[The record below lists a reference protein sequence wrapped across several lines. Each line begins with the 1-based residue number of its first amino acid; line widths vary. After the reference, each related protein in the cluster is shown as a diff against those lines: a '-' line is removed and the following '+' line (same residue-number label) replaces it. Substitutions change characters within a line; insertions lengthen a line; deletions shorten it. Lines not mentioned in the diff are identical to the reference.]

1 MSTNRRKRIGIYP
14 GSFNPVH
21 NGHISLTKYLLDS
34 DIVDDVWIVV
44 SPLNPLKTTSDEL
57 IADELR
63 LQMAKIAFEG
73 IRDTKVSDVEF
84 RLSRPSYTIDTL
96 NYLQKQYPDY
106 QFFLLIGEDNM
117 AFFDKKGKNYSV
129 KKGLKVTLLLAN
141 GHFKMTLNSKSSIA
155 GIVKV
160 NKKSFN
166 DIAKQ
171 NFTVTKKNGIY
182 IMKEE

>member
-1 MSTNRRKRIGIYP
+1 MLK
-14 GSFNPVH
+14 
-21 NGHISLTKYLLDS
+21 KY
-34 DIVDDVWIVV
+34 
-44 SPLNPLKTTSDEL
+44 
-57 IADELR
+57 
-63 LQMAKIAFEG
+63 
-73 IRDTKVSDVEF
+73 
-84 RLSRPSYTIDTL
+84 
-96 NYLQKQYPDY
+96 
-106 QFFLLIGEDNM
+106 FLLVFILLSINTITFSETKNESQIVKENTFNTELPKNEGETKKNIPFM
-117 AFFDKKGKNYSV
+117 ALFDKKGKNYFV

-155 GIVKV
+155 GTIKV

>member
-1 MSTNRRKRIGIYP
+1 MLK
-14 GSFNPVH
+14 
-21 NGHISLTKYLLDS
+21 KY
-34 DIVDDVWIVV
+34 
-44 SPLNPLKTTSDEL
+44 
-57 IADELR
+57 
-63 LQMAKIAFEG
+63 
-73 IRDTKVSDVEF
+73 
-84 RLSRPSYTIDTL
+84 
-96 NYLQKQYPDY
+96 
-106 QFFLLIGEDNM
+106 FLLVFILLSINTITFSETKNESQIVKENTFNTELPKNEGETKKNIPFMDL
-117 AFFDKKGKNYSV
+117 FDKKGKNYSV

-155 GIVKV
+155 GTIKV

>member
-1 MSTNRRKRIGIYP
+1 MLKRC
-14 GSFNPVH
+14 
-21 NGHISLTKYLLDS
+21 
-34 DIVDDVWIVV
+34 
-44 SPLNPLKTTSDEL
+44 
-57 IADELR
+57 
-63 LQMAKIAFEG
+63 
-73 IRDTKVSDVEF
+73 
-84 RLSRPSYTIDTL
+84 
-96 NYLQKQYPDY
+96 
-106 QFFLLIGEDNM
+106 FLLLFILLSINTVTFSETKNDNQIVKENTINTELPKNEGETKKNIPFM
-117 AFFDKKGKNYSV
+117 ALFDKKGKNYSV

-171 NFTVTKKNGIY
+171 NFTVTKKNSIY

>member
-1 MSTNRRKRIGIYP
+1 MLK
-14 GSFNPVH
+14 
-21 NGHISLTKYLLDS
+21 KY
-34 DIVDDVWIVV
+34 
-44 SPLNPLKTTSDEL
+44 
-57 IADELR
+57 
-63 LQMAKIAFEG
+63 
-73 IRDTKVSDVEF
+73 
-84 RLSRPSYTIDTL
+84 
-96 NYLQKQYPDY
+96 
-106 QFFLLIGEDNM
+106 FLLIFILLSINTITFSETKNESQIVKENTFNMELPKNEGETKKNIPFM
-117 AFFDKKGKNYSV
+117 ALFDKKGKNYSV

-171 NFTVTKKNGIY
+171 NFTVTKKNDIY

>member
-1 MSTNRRKRIGIYP
+1 MLK
-14 GSFNPVH
+14 
-21 NGHISLTKYLLDS
+21 KY
-34 DIVDDVWIVV
+34 
-44 SPLNPLKTTSDEL
+44 
-57 IADELR
+57 
-63 LQMAKIAFEG
+63 
-73 IRDTKVSDVEF
+73 
-84 RLSRPSYTIDTL
+84 
-96 NYLQKQYPDY
+96 
-106 QFFLLIGEDNM
+106 FLLVFILLSINTITFSETKNENQIVKENTFNTELPKNEGETKKNIPFM
-117 AFFDKKGKNYSV
+117 ALFDKKGKNYSV

-155 GIVKV
+155 GTVKV

>member
-1 MSTNRRKRIGIYP
+1 MLKRC
-14 GSFNPVH
+14 
-21 NGHISLTKYLLDS
+21 
-34 DIVDDVWIVV
+34 
-44 SPLNPLKTTSDEL
+44 
-57 IADELR
+57 
-63 LQMAKIAFEG
+63 
-73 IRDTKVSDVEF
+73 
-84 RLSRPSYTIDTL
+84 
-96 NYLQKQYPDY
+96 
-106 QFFLLIGEDNM
+106 FLLLFILLSINTVTFSETKNDNQIVKENTINTELPKNEGETKKNIPFM
-117 AFFDKKGKNYSV
+117 ALFDKKGKNYSV

>member
-1 MSTNRRKRIGIYP
+1 MLK
-14 GSFNPVH
+14 
-21 NGHISLTKYLLDS
+21 KY
-34 DIVDDVWIVV
+34 
-44 SPLNPLKTTSDEL
+44 
-57 IADELR
+57 
-63 LQMAKIAFEG
+63 
-73 IRDTKVSDVEF
+73 
-84 RLSRPSYTIDTL
+84 
-96 NYLQKQYPDY
+96 
-106 QFFLLIGEDNM
+106 FLLVFILLSINTITFSETKNESQIVKENTFNTELPKNEGETKKNIPFM
-117 AFFDKKGKNYSV
+117 ALFDKKGKNYSV

-171 NFTVTKKNGIY
+171 NFTVTKKNAIY

>member
-1 MSTNRRKRIGIYP
+1 MLRKY
-14 GSFNPVH
+14 
-21 NGHISLTKYLLDS
+21 
-34 DIVDDVWIVV
+34 
-44 SPLNPLKTTSDEL
+44 
-57 IADELR
+57 
-63 LQMAKIAFEG
+63 
-73 IRDTKVSDVEF
+73 
-84 RLSRPSYTIDTL
+84 
-96 NYLQKQYPDY
+96 
-106 QFFLLIGEDNM
+106 FLLVFILLSINTITFSETKKNIPFMGL
-117 AFFDKKGKNYSV
+117 FDKKGKNYSV

-155 GIVKV
+155 GTVKV

>member
-1 MSTNRRKRIGIYP
+1 MLKKYFLLVFILLSINTITFSETKNESQIVKENT
-14 GSFNPVH
+14 FN
-21 NGHISLTKYLLDS
+21 T
-34 DIVDDVWIVV
+34 
-44 SPLNPLKTTSDEL
+44 EL
-57 IADELR
+57 
-63 LQMAKIAFEG
+63 QKFEG
-73 IRDTKVSDVEF
+73 EKMKNF
-84 RLSRPSYTIDTL
+84 H
-96 NYLQKQYPDY
+96 
-106 QFFLLIGEDNM
+106 FM
-117 AFFDKKGKNYSV
+117 ALFDKKGKNYSV

-155 GIVKV
+155 GTVKV

>member
-1 MSTNRRKRIGIYP
+1 MLK
-14 GSFNPVH
+14 
-21 NGHISLTKYLLDS
+21 KY
-34 DIVDDVWIVV
+34 
-44 SPLNPLKTTSDEL
+44 
-57 IADELR
+57 
-63 LQMAKIAFEG
+63 
-73 IRDTKVSDVEF
+73 
-84 RLSRPSYTIDTL
+84 
-96 NYLQKQYPDY
+96 
-106 QFFLLIGEDNM
+106 FLLVFILLSISTITFSETKNESQIVKENTFNTELPKNEGETKKNIPFM
-117 AFFDKKGKNYSV
+117 ALFDKKGKNYSV

-155 GIVKV
+155 GTVKV

>member
-1 MSTNRRKRIGIYP
+1 MLK
-14 GSFNPVH
+14 
-21 NGHISLTKYLLDS
+21 KY
-34 DIVDDVWIVV
+34 
-44 SPLNPLKTTSDEL
+44 
-57 IADELR
+57 
-63 LQMAKIAFEG
+63 
-73 IRDTKVSDVEF
+73 
-84 RLSRPSYTIDTL
+84 
-96 NYLQKQYPDY
+96 
-106 QFFLLIGEDNM
+106 FLLVFILLSINTITFSETKNESQIVKENTFNTELPKNEGETKKNIPFM
-117 AFFDKKGKNYSV
+117 ALFDKKGKNYSV

-155 GIVKV
+155 STVKV

>member
-1 MSTNRRKRIGIYP
+1 MLK
-14 GSFNPVH
+14 
-21 NGHISLTKYLLDS
+21 KY
-34 DIVDDVWIVV
+34 
-44 SPLNPLKTTSDEL
+44 
-57 IADELR
+57 
-63 LQMAKIAFEG
+63 
-73 IRDTKVSDVEF
+73 
-84 RLSRPSYTIDTL
+84 
-96 NYLQKQYPDY
+96 
-106 QFFLLIGEDNM
+106 FLLVFILLSINTMNFSETKNESQIVKENTFNTELPKNEGETKKNIPFM
-117 AFFDKKGKNYSV
+117 ALFDKKGKNYSV

-155 GIVKV
+155 GTVKV

>member
-1 MSTNRRKRIGIYP
+1 MLKKYFLLVFILLSINTITF
-14 GSFNPVH
+14 SE
-21 NGHISLTKYLLDS
+21 TKNES
-34 DIVDDVWIVV
+34 QIVKE
-44 SPLNPLKTTSDEL
+44 NTYNT
-57 IADELR
+57 A
-63 LQMAKIAFEG
+63 
-73 IRDTKVSDVEF
+73 
-84 RLSRPSYTIDTL
+84 
-96 NYLQKQYPDY
+96 LQKNEGQPNKNIP
-106 QFFLLIGEDNM
+106 FM
-117 AFFDKKGKNYSV
+117 ALFEKKGKNYSV

-155 GIVKV
+155 GTVKV

>member
-1 MSTNRRKRIGIYP
+1 MLK
-14 GSFNPVH
+14 
-21 NGHISLTKYLLDS
+21 KY
-34 DIVDDVWIVV
+34 
-44 SPLNPLKTTSDEL
+44 
-57 IADELR
+57 
-63 LQMAKIAFEG
+63 
-73 IRDTKVSDVEF
+73 
-84 RLSRPSYTIDTL
+84 
-96 NYLQKQYPDY
+96 
-106 QFFLLIGEDNM
+106 FLLVFILLSINTITFSETKNESQIVKENTFNMELPKNEGETKKNIPFM
-117 AFFDKKGKNYSV
+117 ALFDKKGKSYSV

-155 GIVKV
+155 GGVKV

>member
-1 MSTNRRKRIGIYP
+1 MLK
-14 GSFNPVH
+14 
-21 NGHISLTKYLLDS
+21 KY
-34 DIVDDVWIVV
+34 
-44 SPLNPLKTTSDEL
+44 
-57 IADELR
+57 
-63 LQMAKIAFEG
+63 
-73 IRDTKVSDVEF
+73 
-84 RLSRPSYTIDTL
+84 
-96 NYLQKQYPDY
+96 
-106 QFFLLIGEDNM
+106 FLLVFILLSINTITFSETKNESQIIKENTFNMELPKNEGETKKNIPFM
-117 AFFDKKGKNYSV
+117 ALFDKKGKNYSV

-155 GIVKV
+155 GTVKV

>member
-1 MSTNRRKRIGIYP
+1 MLK
-14 GSFNPVH
+14 
-21 NGHISLTKYLLDS
+21 KY
-34 DIVDDVWIVV
+34 
-44 SPLNPLKTTSDEL
+44 
-57 IADELR
+57 
-63 LQMAKIAFEG
+63 
-73 IRDTKVSDVEF
+73 
-84 RLSRPSYTIDTL
+84 
-96 NYLQKQYPDY
+96 
-106 QFFLLIGEDNM
+106 FLLVFILLSINTITFSETKNESQIVKENTFNMELPKNEGETKKNIP
-117 AFFDKKGKNYSV
+117 FDKKGKNYSV

>member
-1 MSTNRRKRIGIYP
+1 MLK
-14 GSFNPVH
+14 
-21 NGHISLTKYLLDS
+21 KY
-34 DIVDDVWIVV
+34 
-44 SPLNPLKTTSDEL
+44 
-57 IADELR
+57 
-63 LQMAKIAFEG
+63 
-73 IRDTKVSDVEF
+73 
-84 RLSRPSYTIDTL
+84 
-96 NYLQKQYPDY
+96 
-106 QFFLLIGEDNM
+106 FLLVFILLSINTITFSETKNKSQIVKENTFNTELPKNQGETKKNIPFM
-117 AFFDKKGKNYSV
+117 ALFDKKGKNYSV

>member
-1 MSTNRRKRIGIYP
+1 MLKRC
-14 GSFNPVH
+14 
-21 NGHISLTKYLLDS
+21 
-34 DIVDDVWIVV
+34 
-44 SPLNPLKTTSDEL
+44 
-57 IADELR
+57 
-63 LQMAKIAFEG
+63 
-73 IRDTKVSDVEF
+73 
-84 RLSRPSYTIDTL
+84 
-96 NYLQKQYPDY
+96 
-106 QFFLLIGEDNM
+106 FLLLFILLSINTVTFSETKNDNQIVKENTINTELPKNEGETKRNVPFM
-117 AFFDKKGKNYSV
+117 ALFDKKGKNYSV

>member
-1 MSTNRRKRIGIYP
+1 MLK
-14 GSFNPVH
+14 
-21 NGHISLTKYLLDS
+21 KY
-34 DIVDDVWIVV
+34 
-44 SPLNPLKTTSDEL
+44 
-57 IADELR
+57 
-63 LQMAKIAFEG
+63 
-73 IRDTKVSDVEF
+73 
-84 RLSRPSYTIDTL
+84 
-96 NYLQKQYPDY
+96 
-106 QFFLLIGEDNM
+106 FLLVFILLSINTITFSETKNESQIIKENTFNMELPKNEGETKKNIPFM
-117 AFFDKKGKNYSV
+117 ALFDKKVKNYSV

-155 GIVKV
+155 GTVKV

>member
-1 MSTNRRKRIGIYP
+1 MKLYWKLWLSKFNGGI
-14 GSFNPVH
+14 NEK
-21 NGHISLTKYLLDS
+21 KY
-34 DIVDDVWIVV
+34 
-44 SPLNPLKTTSDEL
+44 
-57 IADELR
+57 
-63 LQMAKIAFEG
+63 
-73 IRDTKVSDVEF
+73 
-84 RLSRPSYTIDTL
+84 
-96 NYLQKQYPDY
+96 
-106 QFFLLIGEDNM
+106 FLLVFILLSINTITFSETKNESQIVKENTFNTELPKNEGETKKNIPFM
-117 AFFDKKGKNYSV
+117 ALFDKKGKNYSV

-155 GIVKV
+155 GTVKV

>member
-1 MSTNRRKRIGIYP
+1 MLK
-14 GSFNPVH
+14 
-21 NGHISLTKYLLDS
+21 KY
-34 DIVDDVWIVV
+34 
-44 SPLNPLKTTSDEL
+44 
-57 IADELR
+57 
-63 LQMAKIAFEG
+63 
-73 IRDTKVSDVEF
+73 
-84 RLSRPSYTIDTL
+84 
-96 NYLQKQYPDY
+96 
-106 QFFLLIGEDNM
+106 FLLVFILLSINTITFSETKNESQIVKENTFNMELPKNEGETKKNIPFM
-117 AFFDKKGKNYSV
+117 ALFDKKGKNYSV

-155 GIVKV
+155 GTVKL

>member
-1 MSTNRRKRIGIYP
+1 MLK
-14 GSFNPVH
+14 
-21 NGHISLTKYLLDS
+21 KY
-34 DIVDDVWIVV
+34 
-44 SPLNPLKTTSDEL
+44 
-57 IADELR
+57 
-63 LQMAKIAFEG
+63 
-73 IRDTKVSDVEF
+73 
-84 RLSRPSYTIDTL
+84 
-96 NYLQKQYPDY
+96 
-106 QFFLLIGEDNM
+106 FLLVFILLSINTITFSETKNKSQIVKENTFNMELPKNEGETKKNIPFM
-117 AFFDKKGKNYSV
+117 ALFDKKGKNYSV

>member
-1 MSTNRRKRIGIYP
+1 MLKRC
-14 GSFNPVH
+14 
-21 NGHISLTKYLLDS
+21 
-34 DIVDDVWIVV
+34 
-44 SPLNPLKTTSDEL
+44 
-57 IADELR
+57 
-63 LQMAKIAFEG
+63 
-73 IRDTKVSDVEF
+73 
-84 RLSRPSYTIDTL
+84 
-96 NYLQKQYPDY
+96 
-106 QFFLLIGEDNM
+106 FLLLFILLSINTVTFSETKNESQIVKENTFNTELPKNEGETKKNIPFM
-117 AFFDKKGKNYSV
+117 ALFDKKGKNYSV

>member
-1 MSTNRRKRIGIYP
+1 M
-14 GSFNPVH
+14 
-21 NGHISLTKYLLDS
+21 
-34 DIVDDVWIVV
+34 
-44 SPLNPLKTTSDEL
+44 LK
-57 IADELR
+57 
-63 LQMAKIAFEG
+63 K
-73 IRDTKVSDVEF
+73 
-84 RLSRPSYTIDTL
+84 
-96 NYLQKQYPDY
+96 N
-106 QFFLLIGEDNM
+106 FLLIFILLSINTITFSETKNESQIVKENTFNMELPKNEGETKKNIPFM
-117 AFFDKKGKNYSV
+117 ALFDKKGKNYSV

-171 NFTVTKKNGIY
+171 NFTITKKNGIY

>member
-1 MSTNRRKRIGIYP
+1 MLK
-14 GSFNPVH
+14 
-21 NGHISLTKYLLDS
+21 KY
-34 DIVDDVWIVV
+34 
-44 SPLNPLKTTSDEL
+44 
-57 IADELR
+57 
-63 LQMAKIAFEG
+63 
-73 IRDTKVSDVEF
+73 
-84 RLSRPSYTIDTL
+84 
-96 NYLQKQYPDY
+96 
-106 QFFLLIGEDNM
+106 FLLIFILLSINTITFSETKNESQIVKENTFNTELPKNEGETKKNIPFM
-117 AFFDKKGKNYSV
+117 ALFDKKGKNYSV

-155 GIVKV
+155 GTVKV

>member
-1 MSTNRRKRIGIYP
+1 MLK
-14 GSFNPVH
+14 
-21 NGHISLTKYLLDS
+21 KY
-34 DIVDDVWIVV
+34 
-44 SPLNPLKTTSDEL
+44 
-57 IADELR
+57 
-63 LQMAKIAFEG
+63 
-73 IRDTKVSDVEF
+73 
-84 RLSRPSYTIDTL
+84 
-96 NYLQKQYPDY
+96 
-106 QFFLLIGEDNM
+106 FLLIFILLSINTITFSETKNESQIVKENTFNTELPKNEGETKKNIPFM
-117 AFFDKKGKNYSV
+117 ALFDKKGKNYSV

-155 GIVKV
+155 GTIKV